1 MRMER
6 AVIPLVCLSRVRRML
21 MRKLL
26 LILFLA
32 TVLLYVVA
40 AGWSMHAYE
49 ERKAIELVRYP
60 PDVRP
65 FADFGPYVSSRQG
78 GFMIVSGA
86 MLGTAW
92 LTAVVV
98 PDRCRAKKAG
108 KQKNQNKSARA
119 RLGSVLMQLEMNGS
133 VGGEKS
139 FNRKLASGTV
149 ATLLLIGMLTLGF
162 NIQSVRASET
172 TYIRADGSVNPDT
185 APILSV
191 DNITYIFTDDIY
203 DSVVVER
210 DNIVV
215 DGSGYT
221 VQGRRISW
229 SKGIDLTGRENVTV
243 RNTQIKNFH
252 CGIWLSASYD
262 NSISGNTI
270 TSNDAVGIELDHS
283 TNNSIRGNTITST
296 DVFGIE
302 LSASHD
308 NSISGN
314 NVANNSY
321 GIWLSAS
328 YDNSISGNTITSNDA
343 VGITLSNSTNNS
355 IRGNTIAANNLYGI
369 ELDHSTNNSIRGNNV
384 ANNDAAGIEL
394 SASHD
399 NSIRG
404 NNVTNN
410 DVGIWFYHS
419 SNNAIY
425 HNNFIDN
432 GKQVNSHASTNV
444 WDDGY
449 PSGGNYWSDYATRYP
464 VAQEIDD
471 SGIWDT
477 LYNQDNYPLM
487 NPWSTGWSPE
497 RPVEKVKPKEA
508 SDKSD
513 NVIVYAYLLF
523 LIFVGL
529 VILGF
534 WWGIRRR
541 VEPRRRRFG
550 RGEFGE
556 HMETDIRLT
565 YKRFKELY
573 PHSQITYAE
582 YKKLQ
587 VEKAFKRA
595 ISSEKIKRM
604 VR

>member
-49 ERKAIELVRYP
+49 ESKAIELVRYP

-78 GFMIVSGA
+78 GFMIVLGA

-98 PDRCRAKKAG
+98 PDRCRAKKTG
-108 KQKNQNKSARA
+108 KQKNQNKSVHA

-162 NIQSVRASET
+162 SIQSVRASET
-172 TYIRADGSVNPDT
+172 TYIRADGSVDPDT
-185 APILSV
+185 APILRV
-191 DNITYIFTDDIY
+191 DNITYTLTDNIVGDGPLSSSA
-203 DSVVVER
+203 DSIVVEK

-215 DGSGYT
+215 DGSDYT
-221 VQGRRISW
+221 LRGTGVYR

-243 RNTQIKNFH
+243 RNTQIKNFYY
-252 CGIWLSASYD
+252 GIWLSHSTN

-270 TSNDAVGIELDHS
+270 TSNDAA
-283 TNNSIRGNTITST
+283 
-296 DVFGIE
+296 GIE
-302 LSASHD
+302 LSDAS
-308 NSISGN
+308 N
-314 NVANNSY
+314 
-321 GIWLSAS
+321 
-328 YDNSISGNTITSNDA
+328 NSISGNTIANNHA
-343 VGITLSNSTNNS
+343 GINAWYSSNNS
-355 IRGNTIAANNLYGI
+355 I
-369 ELDHSTNNSIRGNNV
+369 SGNNV
-384 ANNDAAGIEL
+384 ANNDAAGIGL
-394 SASHD
+394 SQSTN
-399 NSIRG
+399 NSISG
-404 NNVTNN
+404 NNVANN
-410 DVGIWFYHS
+410 GVGIWFKHS
-419 SNNAIY
+419 SNNTID
-425 HNNFIDN
+425 HNNFIARVDPRIYN

-449 PSGGNYWSDYATRYP
+449 PSGGNYWSDYTTRYP
-464 VAQEIDD
+464 DAQEIDN

-477 LYNQDNYPLM
+477 PYNQDNYPLM

-497 RPVEKVKPKEA
+497 RPVEKVKPKDA
-508 SDKSD
+508 SE

-523 LIFVGL
+523 PISAGL
-529 VILGF
+529 VILGL
-534 WWGIRRR
+534 WWGIRRG

-550 RGEFGE
+550 RGEFGGQ
-556 HMETDIRLT
+556 METDIRLT

-573 PHSQITYAE
+573 PHSQVTYAE

-587 VEKAFKRA
+587 AEKAFKRA
-595 ISSEKIKRM
+595 VSSQKTKRM